1 MALTN
6 SVLAEKIWLDAGND
20 YQQRVPNPTVN
31 GLEATWRALFK
42 PGNNAYL
49 NQFMDV
55 LVNRVAYTYARNL
68 EWTSPLVV
76 FKRAKLNYGTTVQ
89 EIALNWV
96 KAHAYKDDVESL
108 LRLHRPEGDVAY
120 HTQNR
125 QDKYPISVVLPE
137 LKNAFLDDYGLN
149 RLVASIM
156 QAPVNS
162 DNYDE
167 YRIALNMLAT
177 YEDAYGFFKYPLS
190 KVPSDEASGKEFLTA
205 VRTLVGMLQFPSAR
219 YNAASVSVPVFA
231 KPSELVLL
239 VTPAV
244 AASLSVEV
252 LSSIFHVE
260 LAEVNVRQI
269 IVDEFPIPN
278 TVAMLT
284 TQDFF
289 ILQDT
294 LYENTSFY
302 NAETLAT
309 NYYLHHWEIVSAS
322 PFVPAILFTVGDT
335 GTGTTIPTVKQSVIG
350 ITVTGADTAEAGT
363 DVQLT
368 VNLTGTMSSARY
380 GVAVEPD
387 AALFEVSAVTAKPA
401 DDTPG
406 SPIDI
411 DPMKTYV
418 DKFAVLHIAEDMPTG
433 AVVTVTATSAYINP
447 SATTCKYTAS
457 HAVTI
462 TAPTTAATDPVK
474 PSVKAKR
481 TGKGASGT
489 TDSHGTETATTA
501 R

>member
-1 MALTN
+1 MALEN
-6 SVLAEKIWLDAGND
+6 SVIAEKIWLEASND
-20 YQQRVPNPTVN
+20 FQQRIPNPTIN
-31 GLEATWRALFK
+31 SLEATWRALFK

-55 LVNRVAYTYARNL
+55 LVNRIAYTYMRNL
-68 EWTSPLVV
+68 EWTSPLAV
-76 FKRAKLNYGTTVQ
+76 FRRAKLNYGTTIQ

-149 RLVASIM
+149 RLVAGIM

-177 YEDAYGFFKYPLS
+177 YENAYGFYKYPLS

-219 YNAASVSVPVFA
+219 YNAANVSVPVFA

-260 LAEVNVRQI
+260 MAEVNVRQI

-278 TVAMLT
+278 VVAMLT
-284 TQDFF
+284 TEDFF
-289 ILQDT
+289 IMQDT
-294 LYENTSFY
+294 LYETTSFW

-322 PFVPAILFTVGDT
+322 PFVPAIMFTVGGD
-335 GTGTTIPTVKQSVIG
+335 GTTIPTVKQ
-350 ITVTGADTAEAGT
+350 TVTGITLTGASTAEAGE

-368 VNLTGTMSSARY
+368 VNLTGTLAPVHE

-387 AALFEVSAVTAKPA
+387 AATFAVAATDGAAEPKA
-401 DDTPG
+401 VEL
-406 SPIDI
+406 
-411 DPMKTYV
+411 DPTSTYV
-418 DKFAVLHIAEDMPTG
+418 DKFAVLHLADDLPADT
-433 AVVTVTATSAYINP
+433 VVTVTATSAYVNP
-447 SATTCKYTAS
+447 SAATTHYTAT

-462 TAPTTAATDPVK
+462 TAPTATESAK
-474 PSVKAKR
+474 PTVQKKR

-489 TDSHGTETATTA
+489 TDTHGNETATDKQ
-501 R
+501 

>member
-1 MALTN
+1 MALEN
-6 SVLAEKIWLDAGND
+6 SVIAEKIWLEAGND
-20 YQQRVPNPTVN
+20 YQQRIPNPTVN
-31 GLEATWRALFK
+31 SLEATWRALFK

-55 LVNRVAYTYARNL
+55 LVNRVAYTYVHNL
-68 EWTSPLVV
+68 AWTSPLAV
-76 FKRAKLNYGTTVQ
+76 FKRAKLVYGTAIQ

-149 RLVASIM
+149 RLVAGIM

-177 YEDAYGFFKYPLS
+177 YEDVYGFYKYPLS
-190 KVPSDEASGKEFLTA
+190 AVPTDEATGKEFLTA
-205 VRTLVGMLQFPSAR
+205 VRTLVAMLQFPSAR

-244 AASLSVEV
+244 AASVSVEV

-260 LAEVNVRQI
+260 MAEVNVRQI

-278 TVAMLT
+278 VVAMLT
-284 TQDFF
+284 TEDFF
-289 ILQDT
+289 IMQDT
-294 LYENTSFY
+294 LYETTSFW

-322 PFVPAILFTVGDT
+322 PFVPAIMFTVGGD
-335 GTGTTIPTVKQSVIG
+335 GTTVPTVKQ
-350 ITVTGADTAEAGT
+350 TVTGIELTGASTAEAGE

-368 VNLTGTMSSARY
+368 VNLTGTLAPVHG

-387 AALFEVSAVTAKPA
+387 AATFAVAATDGSAESKAVEL
-401 DDTPG
+401 
-406 SPIDI
+406 
-411 DPMKTYV
+411 DPMSTYV
-418 DKFAVLHIAEDMPTG
+418 DKFAVLHLADDLPAGT
-433 AVVTVTATSAYINP
+433 VVTVTATSAYVNP
-447 SATTCKYTAS
+447 SAATAHYTAA
-457 HAVTI
+457 HVVTV
-462 TAPTTAATDPVK
+462 TAPTAAESAK
-474 PSVKAKR
+474 PTVRKKR
-481 TGKGASGT
+481 TGKGASGAT
-489 TDSHGTETATTA
+489 GAHGGETAA
-501 R
+501 DEQ

>member
-1 MALTN
+1 MALEN
-6 SVLAEKIWLDAGND
+6 SVIAEKIWLEAGND
-20 YQQRVPNPTVN
+20 FQQRIPNPTIN
-31 GLEATWRALFK
+31 SLEATWRALFK

-55 LVNRVAYTYARNL
+55 LVNRVAYTYVHNL
-68 EWTSPLVV
+68 EWQNPLAV

-96 KAHAYKDDVESL
+96 KAHAYKDDIESL

-149 RLVASIM
+149 RLVAGIM

-167 YRIALNMLAT
+167 YRIALNLLAT
-177 YEDAYGFFKYPLS
+177 YEDAYEFYKYPLTA
-190 KVPSDEASGKEFLTA
+190 VPTDEATGKEFLTA

-260 LAEVNVRQI
+260 MAEVNVRQI

-278 TVAMLT
+278 VVAMLT
-284 TQDFF
+284 TEDFF
-289 ILQDT
+289 IMQDT
-294 LYENTSFY
+294 LYENTSFW

-309 NYYLHHWEIVSAS
+309 NYYLHHWEIISAS
-322 PFVPAILFTVGDT
+322 PFVPAILFTVGGD
-335 GTGTTIPTVKQSVIG
+335 GTTIPTVKQA
-350 ITVTGADTAEAGT
+350 VTGIEITGASTAEAGE
-363 DVQLT
+363 DVQLS
-368 VNLTGTMSSARY
+368 VNLTGTMTPGTF
-380 GVAVEPD
+380 GVSVEPD
-387 AALFEVSAVTAKPA
+387 AATFAVSAVTAA
-401 DDTPG
+401 VDDDTPG
-406 SPIDI
+406 SPIDL

-418 DKFAVLHIAEDMPTG
+418 DKFAVLHIADDMPAG
-433 AVVTVTATSAYINP
+433 AVVTVTATSAYVNP
-447 SATTCKYTAS
+447 SAATQKFTAT
-457 HAVTI
+457 HTVTI
-462 TAPTTAATDPVK
+462 AEPAASAEAPAK
-474 PSVKAKR
+474 PSVQRKR
-481 TGKGASGT
+481 TGRGASGT
-489 TDSHGTETATTA
+489 TDVHGSEVATNKQ
-501 R
+501 

>member
-55 LVNRVAYTYARNL
+55 LVNRIAYTYARNL

-76 FKRAKLNYGTTVQ
+76 FKREKLNYGTTAQ

-149 RLVASIM
+149 RLVAGIM

-335 GTGTTIPTVKQSVIG
+335 GTAIQTVKQSVTG
-350 ITVTGADTAEAGT
+350 IAVTGADTAEAGT

-368 VNLTGTMSSARY
+368 VNLTGTMSPAGH

-387 AALFEVSAVTAKPA
+387 AALFEVSAVTAKP
-401 DDTPG
+401 DTGTPG

-447 SATTCKYTAS
+447 SADTSKYTAS
-457 HAVTI
+457 HEVTI

-474 PSVKAKR
+474 PGVKAKR

-489 TDSHGTETATTA
+489 TGSHGTETATTA
-501 R
+501 Q

>member
-1 MALTN
+1 MALEN
-6 SVLAEKIWLDAGND
+6 SVIAEKIWLEAGND
-20 YQQRVPNPTVN
+20 YQQRIPNPTAN
-31 GLEATWRALFK
+31 SLEATWRALFK

-55 LVNRVAYTYARNL
+55 LVNRIAYTYVHNL
-68 EWTSPLVV
+68 AWTSPLAV
-76 FKRAKLNYGTTVQ
+76 FKRAKLIYGTTTQ

-149 RLVASIM
+149 RLVAGIM

-177 YEDAYGFFKYPLS
+177 YEDVYGFYKYPLS
-190 KVPSDEASGKEFLTA
+190 AVPTDEVTGKEFLTA
-205 VRTLVGMLQFPSAR
+205 VRTLVAMLQFPSAR

-244 AASLSVEV
+244 AASVSVEV

-260 LAEVNVRQI
+260 MAEVNVRQI

-278 TVAMLT
+278 VVAMLT
-284 TQDFF
+284 TEDFF
-289 ILQDT
+289 IMQDT
-294 LYENTSFY
+294 LYETTSFW

-322 PFVPAILFTVGDT
+322 PFVPAIMFTVGGD
-335 GTGTTIPTVKQSVIG
+335 GTTIPTVKQ
-350 ITVTGADTAEAGT
+350 TVTGITLTGASTAEAGE

-368 VNLTGTMSSARY
+368 VNLTGTLAPVHE

-387 AALFEVSAVTAKPA
+387 AATFAVAATDGSAEPKAVEL
-401 DDTPG
+401 
-406 SPIDI
+406 
-411 DPMKTYV
+411 DPMSTYV
-418 DKFAVLHIAEDMPTG
+418 DKFAVLHLADDLPAGT
-433 AVVTVTATSAYINP
+433 VVTVTATSAYVNP
-447 SATTCKYTAS
+447 SAATTHYTAA
-457 HAVTI
+457 HVVTI
-462 TAPTTAATDPVK
+462 TDPTATESAK
-474 PSVKAKR
+474 PTVQKKR

-489 TDSHGTETATTA
+489 TDTHGNETATDKQ
-501 R
+501 

>member
-1 MALTN
+1 MALEN
-6 SVLAEKIWLDAGND
+6 SVIAEKIWLEAGND
-20 YQQRVPNPTVN
+20 YQQRIPNPTIN
-31 GLEATWRALFK
+31 SLEATWRALFK

-55 LVNRVAYTYARNL
+55 LVNRIAYSYVHNM
-68 EWTSPLVV
+68 EWQNPLAV
-76 FKRAKLNYGTTVQ
+76 FKRQKLNYGTTTQ

-96 KAHAYKDDVESL
+96 KAHAYKDDVEFL

-125 QDKYPISVVLPE
+125 MDKYPISIVLPE

-149 RLVASIM
+149 RLVAAIM

-177 YEDAYGFFKYPLS
+177 YEDAYGFYKYPLS
-190 KVPSDEASGKEFLTA
+190 AVPTDEATGKEFLTA

-219 YNAASVSVPVFA
+219 YNAACVSVPVFA

-260 LAEVNVRQI
+260 MAEVNVRQI

-278 TVAMLT
+278 VVAMLT
-284 TQDFF
+284 TEDFF
-289 ILQDT
+289 IMQDT
-294 LYENTSFY
+294 LYENTSFW

-322 PFVPAILFTVGDT
+322 PFVPAILFTVGGD
-335 GTGTTIPTVKQSVIG
+335 GTTIPTVKQTVTG
-350 ITVTGADTAEAGT
+350 ITLTGADTAEAGEN
-363 DVQLT
+363 VQLT
-368 VNLTGTMSSARY
+368 VNLTGTLAPVHD

-387 AALFEVSAVTAKPA
+387 AATFSVAAIDGGE
-401 DDTPG
+401 TPKVVEL
-406 SPIDI
+406 
-411 DPMKTYV
+411 DPMSTYV
-418 DKFAVLHIAEDMPTG
+418 DKFAVLHLADDLPAGT
-433 AVVTVTATSAYINP
+433 VVTVTATSAYVNP
-447 SATTCKYTAS
+447 SAATTHYTAS
-457 HAVTI
+457 HAVTVA
-462 TAPTTAATDPVK
+462 APTATDSAK
-474 PSVKAKR
+474 PTVQKKR

-489 TDSHGTETATTA
+489 TDTHGEETATNKQ
-501 R
+501 

>member
-1 MALTN
+1 MALEN
-6 SVLAEKIWLDAGND
+6 SVIAEKIWLEASND
-20 YQQRVPNPTVN
+20 YQQRIPNPTVN
-31 GLEATWRALFK
+31 SLEATWRALFK

-55 LVNRVAYTYARNL
+55 LVNRIAYTYVRNL
-68 EWTSPLVV
+68 AWTSPLAV
-76 FKRAKLNYGTTVQ
+76 FKRAKLIYGTTTQ

-125 QDKYPISVVLPE
+125 QDKYPISVALPE

-149 RLVASIM
+149 RLVAGIM

-177 YEDAYGFFKYPLS
+177 YEDVYGFYKYPLS
-190 KVPSDEASGKEFLTA
+190 AVPTDEVTGKEFLTA
-205 VRTLVGMLQFPSAR
+205 VRTLVAMLQFPSAR

-239 VTPAV
+239 VIPAV
-244 AASLSVEV
+244 AASVSVEV

-260 LAEVNVRQI
+260 MAEVNVRQI
-269 IVDEFPIPN
+269 IVDEFPIPKV
-278 TVAMLT
+278 VAMLT
-284 TQDFF
+284 TEDFF
-289 ILQDT
+289 IMQDT
-294 LYENTSFY
+294 LYETTSFW

-322 PFVPAILFTVGDT
+322 PFVPAIMFTVGGD
-335 GTGTTIPTVKQSVIG
+335 GTTIPTVKQ
-350 ITVTGADTAEAGT
+350 TVTGITLTGASTAEAGE

-368 VNLTGTMSSARY
+368 VNLTGTLAPVHE

-387 AALFEVSAVTAKPA
+387 AALFEVSAVTAKPD

-447 SATTCKYTAS
+447 SAATSKYTAS

-501 R
+501 Q

>member
-1 MALTN
+1 
-6 SVLAEKIWLDAGND
+6 
-20 YQQRVPNPTVN
+20 
-31 GLEATWRALFK
+31 
-42 PGNNAYL
+42 
-49 NQFMDV
+49 
-55 LVNRVAYTYARNL
+55 
-68 EWTSPLVV
+68 
-76 FKRAKLNYGTTVQ
+76 
-89 EIALNWV
+89 
-96 KAHAYKDDVESL
+96 
-108 LRLHRPEGDVAY
+108 
-120 HTQNR
+120 
-125 QDKYPISVVLPE
+125 
-137 LKNAFLDDYGLN
+137 
-149 RLVASIM
+149 M

-177 YEDAYGFFKYPLS
+177 YEDVYGFYKYPLS
-190 KVPSDEASGKEFLTA
+190 AVPTDEVTGKEFLTA
-205 VRTLVGMLQFPSAR
+205 VRTLVAMLQFPSAR

-244 AASLSVEV
+244 AASVTVEV

-260 LAEVNVRQI
+260 MAEVNVRQI
-269 IVDEFPIPN
+269 IVDEFPVPN
-278 TVAMLT
+278 VVAMLT
-284 TQDFF
+284 TEDFF
-289 ILQDT
+289 IMQDT
-294 LYENTSFY
+294 LYETTSFW

-322 PFVPAILFTVGDT
+322 PFVPAIMFTVGGD
-335 GTGTTIPTVKQSVIG
+335 GTTIPKVNQTVTS
-350 ITVTGADTAEAGT
+350 ITLTGADTAEAGT

-368 VNLTGTMSSARY
+368 VNLMGALEPVHE

-387 AALFEVSAVTAKPA
+387 AALFEVSAVTAEPNTG
-401 DDTPG
+401 TPG

-447 SATTCKYTAS
+447 SAATSKHTAR

-501 R
+501 Q

>member
-1 MALTN
+1 MPMEN
-6 SVLAEKIWLDAGND
+6 SVIAEKIWLEAGND
-20 YQQRVPNPTVN
+20 FQQRVPNPTIN
-31 GLEATWRALFK
+31 SLEATWRALFK

-55 LVNRVAYTYARNL
+55 LVNRVAYTYVHNL
-68 EWTSPLVV
+68 EWQSPLAV
-76 FKRAKLNYGTTVQ
+76 FKRQKLNYGTTIQ

-120 HTQNR
+120 HSQNR
-125 QDKYPISVVLPE
+125 MDKYPISIVLPE

-149 RLVASIM
+149 RLIAGIM

-177 YEDAYGFFKYPLS
+177 YEDAYGFYKYPLS
-190 KVPSDEASGKEFLTA
+190 AVPADEATGKEFLTA

-231 KPSELVLL
+231 RPSELVLL

-260 LAEVNVRQI
+260 MAEVNVRQI

-278 TVAMLT
+278 VVAMLT
-284 TQDFF
+284 TEDFF
-289 ILQDT
+289 IMQDT
-294 LYENTSFY
+294 LYENTSFW

-322 PFVPAILFTVGDT
+322 PFVPAILFTVGDS
-335 GTGTTIPTVKQSVIG
+335 GTTIPTVKQA
-350 ITVTGADTAEAGT
+350 VTGIALTGAATAEAGGE
-363 DVQLT
+363 VQLT
-368 VNLTGTMSSARY
+368 VNLTGTMTPATY

-387 AALFEVSAVTAKPA
+387 AATFAVTAETA
-401 DDTPG
+401 ASGNDTPG
-406 SPIDI
+406 SPIEL
-411 DPMKTYV
+411 DPVKTYV
-418 DKFAVLHIAEDMPTG
+418 DKFAVLHIADDMPTG
-433 AVVTVTATSAYINP
+433 AVITVTATSAYINP
-447 SATTCKYTAS
+447 SAATTKHTAT

-462 TAPTTAATDPVK
+462 AAPAENAASSTK
-474 PSVKAKR
+474 PGVQKKR
-481 TGKGASGT
+481 TGNGASGT
-489 TDSHGTETATTA
+489 TDTHGDETATDKQ
-501 R
+501 

>member
-1 MALTN
+1 MALEN
-6 SVLAEKIWLDAGND
+6 SVIAEKIWLEASND
-20 YQQRVPNPTVN
+20 YQQRIPNPTVN
-31 GLEATWRALFK
+31 SLEATWRALFK

-55 LVNRVAYTYARNL
+55 LVNRIAYTYVHNL
-68 EWTSPLVV
+68 AWTSPLAV
-76 FKRAKLNYGTTVQ
+76 FKRAKLIYGTTTQ

-149 RLVASIM
+149 RLVAGIM
-156 QAPVNS
+156 QAPANS

-177 YEDAYGFFKYPLS
+177 YEDVYGFYKYPLS
-190 KVPSDEASGKEFLTA
+190 AVPTDEVTGKEFLTA
-205 VRTLVGMLQFPSAR
+205 VRTLVAMLQFPSAR

-244 AASLSVEV
+244 AASVFGRGALF
-252 LSSIFHVE
+252 IFHVE
-260 LAEVNVRQI
+260 MAEVNVRQI

-278 TVAMLT
+278 VVAMLT
-284 TQDFF
+284 TEDFF
-289 ILQDT
+289 IMQDT
-294 LYENTSFY
+294 LYETTSFW

-322 PFVPAILFTVGDT
+322 PFVPAIMFTVGGD
-335 GTGTTIPTVKQSVIG
+335 GTTIPTVKQTVTA
-350 ITVTGADTAEAGT
+350 ITLTGADTAEAGE

-368 VNLTGTMSSARY
+368 VNLTGTLAPVHE

-387 AALFEVSAVTAKPA
+387 AATFAVAATDGSAEPKAVEL
-401 DDTPG
+401 
-406 SPIDI
+406 
-411 DPMKTYV
+411 DPMNTYV
-418 DKFAVLHIAEDMPTG
+418 DKFAVLHLADDLPAGT
-433 AVVTVTATSAYINP
+433 VVTVTATSAYVNP
-447 SATTCKYTAS
+447 SAATTHYPAA
-457 HAVTI
+457 HVVTI
-462 TAPTTAATDPVK
+462 TAPTATESAK
-474 PSVKAKR
+474 PTVQKKR

-489 TDSHGTETATTA
+489 TDTHGNETATDKQ
-501 R
+501 

>member
-55 LVNRVAYTYARNL
+55 LVNRIAYTYARNL

-76 FKRAKLNYGTTVQ
+76 FKRAKLNYGTTAQ

-125 QDKYPISVVLPE
+125 QDKYPISLVLPE

-149 RLVASIM
+149 RLVAGIM

-167 YRIALNMLAT
+167 YRIAMNMLAT

-244 AASLSVEV
+244 AATVTVEV

-269 IVDEFPIPN
+269 IVDEFPIPK

-335 GTGTTIPTVKQSVIG
+335 GTTIPTVKQSVTD

-368 VNLTGTMSSARY
+368 VNLTGTMSPAGY

-387 AALFEVSAVTAKPA
+387 AALFEVSAVTKLNG
-401 DDTPG
+401 DTPG

-447 SATTCKYTAS
+447 SEVTSKYKAS
-457 HAVTI
+457 HVVTI

-489 TDSHGTETATTA
+489 TDSHGTETAATVQ
-501 R
+501 

>member
-6 SVLAEKIWLDAGND
+6 SVLAEKIWLEASND
-20 YQQRVPNPTVN
+20 YQQRIPNPTVN
-31 GLEATWRALFK
+31 SLEATWRALFK

-55 LVNRVAYTYARNL
+55 LVNRIAYTYVHNL
-68 EWTSPLVV
+68 AWTSPLAV
-76 FKRAKLNYGTTVQ
+76 FKRAKLIYGTTTQ

-108 LRLHRPEGDVAY
+108 LRLHRPEGGVAY

-149 RLVASIM
+149 RLVAGIM

-177 YEDAYGFFKYPLS
+177 YEDVYGFYKYPLS
-190 KVPSDEASGKEFLTA
+190 AVPTDEVTGKEFLTA
-205 VRTLVGMLQFPSAR
+205 VRTLVAMLQFPSAR
-219 YNAASVSVPVFA
+219 YNAAIVSVPVFA

-244 AASLSVEV
+244 AASVSVEV

-260 LAEVNVRQI
+260 MAEVNVRQI
-269 IVDEFPIPN
+269 IVDEFPVPN
-278 TVAMLT
+278 VVAMLT
-284 TQDFF
+284 TEDFF
-289 ILQDT
+289 IMQDT
-294 LYENTSFY
+294 LYETTSFW

-322 PFVPAILFTVGDT
+322 PFVPAIMFTVGGD
-335 GTGTTIPTVKQSVIG
+335 GTTIPTVKQAVTG
-350 ITVTGADTAEAGT
+350 ITLTGADTAEAGT

-368 VNLTGTMSSARY
+368 VNLTGTLAPVHE

-387 AALFEVSAVTAKPA
+387 AALFEVSAVTVKPNA
-401 DDTPG
+401 DTPG

-447 SATTCKYTAS
+447 SAATSKYMAS

-462 TAPTTAATDPVK
+462 TAPTTAATDPVN

-501 R
+501 Q

>member
-1 MALTN
+1 MALDN
-6 SVLAEKIWLDAGND
+6 SVIAEKIWLEASND
-20 YQQRVPNPTVN
+20 FQQRIPNPTIN
-31 GLEATWRALFK
+31 SLDATWRALFK

-55 LVNRVAYTYARNL
+55 LVNRIAYTYVRNL
-68 EWTSPLVV
+68 AWQSPLAV
-76 FKRAKLNYGTTVQ
+76 FRGVKRNYGTTIQ

-96 KAHAYKDDVESL
+96 KAHAYKDDVETL
-108 LRLHRPEGDVAY
+108 LRLHRPEGEVAY

-149 RLVASIM
+149 RLVAGIM

-177 YEDAYGFFKYPLS
+177 YEDAYGFYKYPLS

-219 YNAASVSVPVFA
+219 YNAANVSVPVFA

-284 TQDFF
+284 TEDFF

-335 GTGTTIPTVKQSVIG
+335 GTTIPTVKQEVTG
-350 ITVTGADTAEAGT
+350 ITVTGAATAEAGT

-368 VNLTGTMSSARY
+368 VNLTGTMTPAGY

-387 AALFEVSAVTAKPA
+387 AALFEVSAVTAKP

-418 DKFAVLHIAEDMPTG
+418 DKFAVLHIAEDIPTG

-447 SATTCKYTAS
+447 SATTSKYTAS
-457 HAVTI
+457 HTVTI
-462 TAPTTAATDPVK
+462 TAPTTGATDPVK
-474 PSVKAKR
+474 PTVKAKR

-489 TDSHGTETATTA
+489 TDVHGTETATTA
-501 R
+501 Q

>member
-6 SVLAEKIWLDAGND
+6 SVLTEKIWLEASND
-20 YQQRVPNPTVN
+20 FQQRIPNPTIN
-31 GLEATWRALFK
+31 SLNATWRALFK

-55 LVNRVAYTYARNL
+55 LVNRIAYTYVRNL
-68 EWTSPLVV
+68 AWQSPLAVY
-76 FKRAKLNYGTTVQ
+76 KRPKLNYGTTAQ

-108 LRLHRPEGDVAY
+108 LCLHRPEGDVAY

-177 YEDAYGFFKYPLS
+177 YEDVYGFYKYPLS
-190 KVPSDEASGKEFLTA
+190 AVPTDEVTGKEFLTA
-205 VRTLVGMLQFPSAR
+205 VRTLVAMLQFPSAR

-244 AASLSVEV
+244 AASVSVEV

-260 LAEVNVRQI
+260 MAEVNVRQI

-278 TVAMLT
+278 AVAMLT
-284 TQDFF
+284 TEDFF
-289 ILQDT
+289 IMQDT
-294 LYENTSFY
+294 LYETTSFW

-322 PFVPAILFTVGDT
+322 PFVPAIMFTVGGD
-335 GTGTTIPTVKQSVIG
+335 GTTIPTVKQAVTG
-350 ITVTGADTAEAGT
+350 ITLTGASTAEAGE

-368 VNLTGTMSSARY
+368 VNLKGTMSPAGY

-387 AALFEVSAVTAKPA
+387 AALFEVSAVTDKP
-401 DDTPG
+401 DTDTPG

-447 SATTCKYTAS
+447 SAATSKYTAS

-462 TAPTTAATDPVK
+462 TAPTTAATDPVR

-501 R
+501 Q

>member
-1 MALTN
+1 MALEN
-6 SVLAEKIWLDAGND
+6 SVITEKIWLEAGND
-20 YQQRVPNPTVN
+20 FQQRIPNPTIN
-31 GLEATWRALFK
+31 SLEATWRALFK
-42 PGNNAYL
+42 PGNNAYI

-55 LVNRVAYTYARNL
+55 FVNRIAYTYVHNM
-68 EWTSPLVV
+68 EWQNPLAV
-76 FKRAKLNYGTTVQ
+76 FKRQKLYYGTTAQ

-108 LRLHRPEGDVAY
+108 LRLHRPEGAVAY
-120 HTQNR
+120 HSQNR
-125 QDKYPISVVLPE
+125 QDKYPISIDLPE

-149 RLVASIM
+149 RLVAGIM

-177 YEDAYGFFKYPLS
+177 YEDAYGFYKYPLS
-190 KVPSDEASGKEFLTA
+190 AMPTDEATGKEFLTA

-244 AASLSVEV
+244 AASVSVEV

-260 LAEVNVRQI
+260 MAEVNVRQI

-278 TVAMLT
+278 VVAMLT
-284 TQDFF
+284 TEDFF
-289 ILQDT
+289 IMQDT
-294 LYENTSFY
+294 LYENTSFW

-322 PFVPAILFTVGDT
+322 PFVPAILFTVGGD
-335 GTGTTIPTVKQSVIG
+335 GTTIPTVKQTVTD
-350 ITVTGADTAEAGT
+350 ITLTGADTAEAGEN
-363 DVQLT
+363 VQLT
-368 VNLTGTMSSARY
+368 VNLTGTLAPVHD

-387 AALFEVSAVTAKPA
+387 AATFSVAATDGGE
-401 DDTPG
+401 TPKVVEL
-406 SPIDI
+406 
-411 DPMKTYV
+411 DPMSTYV
-418 DKFAVLHIAEDMPTG
+418 DKFAVLHLADDLPAGT
-433 AVVTVTATSAYINP
+433 VVTVTATSAYVNP
-447 SATTCKYTAS
+447 SAATTHYTAS
-457 HAVTI
+457 HAVTVA
-462 TAPTTAATDPVK
+462 APTATDSAK
-474 PSVKAKR
+474 PTVQKKR

-489 TDSHGTETATTA
+489 TDTHGEETATNKQ
-501 R
+501 

>member
-1 MALTN
+1 M
-6 SVLAEKIWLDAGND
+6 
-20 YQQRVPNPTVN
+20 
-31 GLEATWRALFK
+31 
-42 PGNNAYL
+42 
-49 NQFMDV
+49 
-55 LVNRVAYTYARNL
+55 
-68 EWTSPLVV
+68 
-76 FKRAKLNYGTTVQ
+76 
-89 EIALNWV
+89 
-96 KAHAYKDDVESL
+96 
-108 LRLHRPEGDVAY
+108 
-120 HTQNR
+120 
-125 QDKYPISVVLPE
+125 
-137 LKNAFLDDYGLN
+137 
-149 RLVASIM
+149 
-156 QAPVNS
+156 
-162 DNYDE
+162 
-167 YRIALNMLAT
+167 
-177 YEDAYGFFKYPLS
+177 
-190 KVPSDEASGKEFLTA
+190 
-205 VRTLVGMLQFPSAR
+205 
-219 YNAASVSVPVFA
+219 PVFA

-335 GTGTTIPTVKQSVIG
+335 GTTIPTVKQSVTG

-368 VNLTGTMSSARY
+368 VNLTGTMSPAGY

-387 AALFEVSAVTAKPA
+387 AALFEVSAATAKSNG
-401 DDTPG
+401 DTPG

-447 SATTCKYTAS
+447 SAATGKYTAS

-501 R
+501 Q

>member
-1 MALTN
+1 MALEN
-6 SVLAEKIWLDAGND
+6 SVITEKIWLEAGND
-20 YQQRVPNPTVN
+20 FQQRIPNPTVN
-31 GLEATWRALFK
+31 SLEATWRALFK

-55 LVNRVAYTYARNL
+55 LVNRIAYTYVRNL
-68 EWTSPLVV
+68 EWTNPLAV
-76 FKRAKLNYGTTVQ
+76 FRRAKLNYGTTAQ

-149 RLVASIM
+149 RLVAGIM

-177 YEDAYGFFKYPLS
+177 YENAYGFYKYPLS

-219 YNAASVSVPVFA
+219 YNAANVSVPVFA

-260 LAEVNVRQI
+260 MAEVNVRQI

-284 TQDFF
+284 TEDFF

-335 GTGTTIPTVKQSVIG
+335 GTTIPTVKQAVTG
-350 ITVTGADTAEAGT
+350 IAVTGAATAEAGT

-368 VNLTGTMSSARY
+368 VNLTGTTTPAGY

-387 AALFEVSAVTAKPA
+387 AALFEVSAVTAKS

-447 SATTCKYTAS
+447 SATTSKYTAS

-462 TAPTTAATDPVK
+462 TAPTTGATDPVK
-474 PSVKAKR
+474 PTAKAKKR

-489 TDSHGTETATTA
+489 TDVHGTETDTTA
-501 R
+501 Q

>member
-1 MALTN
+1 MALKN
-6 SVLAEKIWLDAGND
+6 SVITEKIWLEASND
-20 YQQRVPNPTVN
+20 FQQRIPNPTIN
-31 GLEATWRALFK
+31 SLDATWRALFK

-55 LVNRVAYTYARNL
+55 LVNRIAYTYVRNL
-68 EWTSPLVV
+68 AWQSPLAVY
-76 FKRAKLNYGTTVQ
+76 KRPKLNYGTTAQ

-125 QDKYPISVVLPE
+125 QDKYPISIVLPE

-149 RLVASIM
+149 RLVAGIM

-177 YEDAYGFFKYPLS
+177 YEDVYGFYKYPLS
-190 KVPSDEASGKEFLTA
+190 AVPTDEATGKDFLTA
-205 VRTLVGMLQFPSAR
+205 VRTLVAMLQFPSAR

-244 AASLSVEV
+244 AASVSVEV

-260 LAEVNVRQI
+260 MAEVNVRQI

-278 TVAMLT
+278 VVAMLT
-284 TQDFF
+284 TEDFF
-289 ILQDT
+289 IMQDT
-294 LYENTSFY
+294 LYETTSFW

-322 PFVPAILFTVGDT
+322 PFVPAIMFTVG
-335 GTGTTIPTVKQSVIG
+335 GGGTTIPTVKQ
-350 ITVTGADTAEAGT
+350 TVTGIALTGASTAEAGE

-368 VNLTGTMSSARY
+368 VNLMGTLEPVHE

-387 AALFEVSAVTAKPA
+387 AATFAVAAT
-401 DDTPG
+401 DG
-406 SPIDI
+406 STEHKAVEL
-411 DPMKTYV
+411 DPMNTYV
-418 DKFAVLHIAEDMPTG
+418 DKFAVLHLADDLPAGT
-433 AVVTVTATSAYINP
+433 AVTVTATSAYVNP
-447 SATTCKYTAS
+447 STAAARYTAA
-457 HAVTI
+457 HVVTI
-462 TAPTTAATDPVK
+462 TAPTAAESAK
-474 PSVKAKR
+474 PTVQKKR

-489 TDSHGTETATTA
+489 SDTHGNETATDKQ
-501 R
+501 

>member
-1 MALTN
+1 MALEN
-6 SVLAEKIWLDAGND
+6 SVITEKIWLEAGND
-20 YQQRVPNPTVN
+20 FQQRIPNPTIN
-31 GLEATWRALFK
+31 SLEATWRALFK
-42 PGNNAYL
+42 PGNNAYI

-55 LVNRVAYTYARNL
+55 LVNRIAYTYVHNM
-68 EWTSPLVV
+68 EWQNPLVV
-76 FKRAKLNYGTTVQ
+76 FKRQKLNYGTTAQ

-120 HTQNR
+120 HSQNR
-125 QDKYPISVVLPE
+125 QDKYPISIALPE

-149 RLVASIM
+149 RLVAGIM

-177 YEDAYGFFKYPLS
+177 YEDTYGFYKYPLS
-190 KVPSDEASGKEFLTA
+190 AMPTDEATGKEFLTA

-244 AASLSVEV
+244 AASVSVEV

-260 LAEVNVRQI
+260 MAEVNVRQI

-278 TVAMLT
+278 VVAMLT
-284 TQDFF
+284 TEDFF
-289 ILQDT
+289 IMQDT
-294 LYENTSFY
+294 LYENTSFW

-322 PFVPAILFTVGDT
+322 PFVPAILFTLGGDS
-335 GTGTTIPTVKQSVIG
+335 TTVPTVKQTVTD
-350 ITVTGADTAEAGT
+350 ITLTGADTAEAGEN
-363 DVQLT
+363 VQLT
-368 VNLTGTMSSARY
+368 VNLTGTLAPVHD

-387 AALFEVSAVTAKPA
+387 AATFSVAATDGGE
-401 DDTPG
+401 TPKVVEL
-406 SPIDI
+406 
-411 DPMKTYV
+411 DPMSTYV
-418 DKFAVLHIAEDMPTG
+418 DKFAVLHLADDLPAGT
-433 AVVTVTATSAYINP
+433 VVTVTATSAYVNP
-447 SATTCKYTAS
+447 SAATTHYTAS
-457 HAVTI
+457 HAVTVA
-462 TAPTTAATDPVK
+462 APTATDSAK
-474 PSVKAKR
+474 PTVQKKR

-489 TDSHGTETATTA
+489 TDTHGEETATNKQ
-501 R
+501 

>member
-6 SVLAEKIWLDAGND
+6 SVLTEKIWLEASND
-20 YQQRVPNPTVN
+20 FQQRIPNPTIN
-31 GLEATWRALFK
+31 SLDATWRALFK

-55 LVNRVAYTYARNL
+55 LVNRIAYTYVRNL
-68 EWTSPLVV
+68 AWQSPLAVY
-76 FKRAKLNYGTTVQ
+76 KRPKLNYGTTTQ

-108 LRLHRPEGDVAY
+108 LRMHRPEGDVAY

-149 RLVASIM
+149 RLVAGIM

-177 YEDAYGFFKYPLS
+177 YEDVYGFYKYPLS
-190 KVPSDEASGKEFLTA
+190 AVPTDEVTGKEFLTA
-205 VRTLVGMLQFPSAR
+205 VRTLVAMLQFPSAR

-244 AASLSVEV
+244 AASVSVEV

-260 LAEVNVRQI
+260 MAEVNVRQI

-278 TVAMLT
+278 VVAMLT
-284 TQDFF
+284 TEDFF
-289 ILQDT
+289 IMQDT
-294 LYENTSFY
+294 LYETTSFW

-322 PFVPAILFTVGDT
+322 PFVPAIMFTVGGD
-335 GTGTTIPTVKQSVIG
+335 GTTIPTVKQAVTG
-350 ITVTGADTAEAGT
+350 ITLTGASTAEAGE

-368 VNLTGTMSSARY
+368 VNLTGTMSSAGY

-387 AALFEVSAVTAKPA
+387 AALFEVSAVTAKP
-401 DDTPG
+401 DTDTPV

-447 SATTCKYTAS
+447 SAVTSKYTAS

-501 R
+501 Q

>member
-1 MALTN
+1 MALEN
-6 SVLAEKIWLDAGND
+6 SVIAEKIWLEAGND
-20 YQQRVPNPTVN
+20 YQQRIPNPTIN
-31 GLEATWRALFK
+31 SLDATWRALFK

-55 LVNRVAYTYARNL
+55 LVNRIAYTYAHNM
-68 EWTSPLVV
+68 EWQNPLAV
-76 FKRAKLNYGTTVQ
+76 FKRQKLNYGTTVQ

-120 HTQNR
+120 HSQNR
-125 QDKYPISVVLPE
+125 QDKYPISIVLPE

-149 RLVASIM
+149 RLVAGIM

-177 YEDAYGFFKYPLS
+177 YEDAYGFYKYPLS
-190 KVPSDEASGKEFLTA
+190 AVPTDEATGKEFLTA

-244 AASLSVEV
+244 AASVSVEV

-260 LAEVNVRQI
+260 MAEVNVRQI

-278 TVAMLT
+278 VVAMLT
-284 TQDFF
+284 TEDFF
-289 ILQDT
+289 IMQDT
-294 LYENTSFY
+294 LYENTSFW

-322 PFVPAILFTVGDT
+322 PFVPAILFTVGGD
-335 GTGTTIPTVKQSVIG
+335 GTTIPTVKQTVTG
-350 ITVTGADTAEAGT
+350 ITLTGADTAEAGEN
-363 DVQLT
+363 VQLT
-368 VNLTGTMSSARY
+368 VNLTGTLAPVHD

-387 AALFEVSAVTAKPA
+387 AAAFSVAATDGGE
-401 DDTPG
+401 TPKVVEL
-406 SPIDI
+406 
-411 DPMKTYV
+411 DPMSTYV
-418 DKFAVLHIAEDMPTG
+418 DKFAVLHLADDLPAGT
-433 AVVTVTATSAYINP
+433 VVTVTATSAYVNP
-447 SATTCKYTAS
+447 SAATTHYTAS
-457 HAVTI
+457 HAVTVA
-462 TAPTTAATDPVK
+462 APTATDSAK
-474 PSVKAKR
+474 PTVQKKR

-489 TDSHGTETATTA
+489 TDTHREETATNKQ
-501 R
+501 

>member
-1 MALTN
+1 MALEN
-6 SVLAEKIWLDAGND
+6 SVIAEKIWLEASND
-20 YQQRVPNPTVN
+20 YQQRIPNPTIN
-31 GLEATWRALFK
+31 SLEATWRALFK

-55 LVNRVAYTYARNL
+55 LVNRIAYTYVRNL
-68 EWTSPLVV
+68 AWQSPLAVY
-76 FKRAKLNYGTTVQ
+76 KRPKLNNGTTVQ

-125 QDKYPISVVLPE
+125 QDKYPISIVLPE

-149 RLVASIM
+149 RLVAGIM

-177 YEDAYGFFKYPLS
+177 YEDVYGFYKYPLS
-190 KVPSDEASGKEFLTA
+190 AVPTDEATGKEFLTA
-205 VRTLVGMLQFPSAR
+205 VRTLVAMLQFPSAR

-244 AASLSVEV
+244 AASVSVEV

-260 LAEVNVRQI
+260 MAEVNVRQI

-278 TVAMLT
+278 AVAMLT
-284 TQDFF
+284 TEDFF
-289 ILQDT
+289 IMQDT
-294 LYENTSFY
+294 LYETTSFW

-322 PFVPAILFTVGDT
+322 PFVPAIMFTVGGD
-335 GTGTTIPTVKQSVIG
+335 GTTIPTVKQAVTG
-350 ITVTGADTAEAGT
+350 ITLTGASTAEAGE

-368 VNLTGTMSSARY
+368 VNLTGTLAPVHE

-387 AALFEVSAVTAKPA
+387 AATFAVAATDGAAEPKA
-401 DDTPG
+401 VEL
-406 SPIDI
+406 
-411 DPMKTYV
+411 DPMSTYV
-418 DKFAVLHIAEDMPTG
+418 DKFAVLHLADDLPAGT
-433 AVVTVTATSAYINP
+433 VVTVTATSAYVNP
-447 SATTCKYTAS
+447 SAATTHYTAT

-462 TAPTTAATDPVK
+462 TAPTATESAK
-474 PSVKAKR
+474 PTVQKKR

-489 TDSHGTETATTA
+489 TDTHGNETAA
-501 R
+501 DKQ

>member
-6 SVLAEKIWLDAGND
+6 SVLAEKIWLEAGND

-55 LVNRVAYTYARNL
+55 LVNRIAYTYIHNL
-68 EWTSPLVV
+68 AWTNPLAVY
-76 FKRAKLNYGTTVQ
+76 KRAKLVHGTTIQ

-108 LRLHRPEGDVAY
+108 LRLNRPEGDVAY

-149 RLVASIM
+149 RLVAGIM

-177 YEDAYGFFKYPLS
+177 YEDAYGFYKYPLS
-190 KVPSDEASGKEFLTA
+190 AVPTDEATGKEFLTA
-205 VRTLVGMLQFPSAR
+205 VRTLVATLQFPSAR
-219 YNAASVSVPVFA
+219 YNAACVSVPVFV

-244 AASLSVEV
+244 AASVSVEV

-260 LAEVNVRQI
+260 MAEVNVRQI

-278 TVAMLT
+278 VVAMLT
-284 TQDFF
+284 TEDFF
-289 ILQDT
+289 IMQDT
-294 LYENTSFY
+294 LYETTSFW

-309 NYYLHHWEIVSAS
+309 NYFLHHWEIVSAS
-322 PFVPAILFTVGDT
+322 PFVPAIMFTVG
-335 GTGTTIPTVKQSVIG
+335 GGGTTIPTVKQ
-350 ITVTGADTAEAGT
+350 TVTGITLTGASTAEAGE

-368 VNLTGTMSSARY
+368 VNLTGTLAPVHE
-380 GVAVEPD
+380 GVAVEPN
-387 AALFEVSAVTAKPA
+387 AATFAVAATDGAAEPKA
-401 DDTPG
+401 VEL
-406 SPIDI
+406 
-411 DPMKTYV
+411 DPMSTYV
-418 DKFAVLHIAEDMPTG
+418 DKFAVLHLADDLPAGT
-433 AVVTVTATSAYINP
+433 VVTVTAMSAYVNP
-447 SATTCKYTAS
+447 SAATAEHYTAA
-457 HAVTI
+457 HVVTI
-462 TAPTTAATDPVK
+462 AAPTAAESAK
-474 PSVKAKR
+474 PTVQKKR

-489 TDSHGTETATTA
+489 TDTHGNETATDKQ
-501 R
+501 

>member
-1 MALTN
+1 MALEN
-6 SVLAEKIWLDAGND
+6 SVIAEKIWLEAGND
-20 YQQRVPNPTVN
+20 YQQRIPNPTIN
-31 GLEATWRALFK
+31 SLEATWRALFK

-55 LVNRVAYTYARNL
+55 LVNRIAYTYVHNM
-68 EWTSPLVV
+68 EWQNPLAV
-76 FKRAKLNYGTTVQ
+76 FKRQKLNYGTTTQ

-96 KAHAYKDDVESL
+96 KAHAYKDDVVSL
-108 LRLHRPEGDVAY
+108 LSLHRPEGDVAY

-125 QDKYPISVVLPE
+125 MDKYPISIVLPE

-149 RLVASIM
+149 RLVAGIM

-177 YEDAYGFFKYPLS
+177 YEDAYGFYKYPLS
-190 KVPSDEASGKEFLTA
+190 AVPTDEATGKEFLTA

-260 LAEVNVRQI
+260 MAEVNVRQI

-278 TVAMLT
+278 AVAMLT
-284 TQDFF
+284 TEDFF
-289 ILQDT
+289 IMQDT
-294 LYENTSFY
+294 LYENTSFW

-309 NYYLHHWEIVSAS
+309 NYYLHHWEIISAS
-322 PFVPAILFTVGDT
+322 PFVPAILFTVGGD
-335 GTGTTIPTVKQSVIG
+335 GTTIPIVKQAVTG
-350 ITVTGADTAEAGT
+350 ITLTGADTAEAGEN
-363 DVQLT
+363 VQLT
-368 VNLTGTMSSARY
+368 VNLTGTLAPVHD

-387 AALFEVSAVTAKPA
+387 AATFSVAATDGGE
-401 DDTPG
+401 TPKVVEL
-406 SPIDI
+406 
-411 DPMKTYV
+411 DPMSTYV
-418 DKFAVLHIAEDMPTG
+418 DKFAVLHLADDLPAGT
-433 AVVTVTATSAYINP
+433 VVTVTATSAYVNP
-447 SATTCKYTAS
+447 SAATTHYTAS
-457 HAVTI
+457 HAVTVA
-462 TAPTTAATDPVK
+462 APTATDSAK
-474 PSVKAKR
+474 PTVQKKR

-489 TDSHGTETATTA
+489 TDTHGEETATNKQ
-501 R
+501 

>member
-1 MALTN
+1 MALEN
-6 SVLAEKIWLDAGND
+6 SVIAEKIWLEAGND
-20 YQQRVPNPTVN
+20 FQQRIPNPTIN
-31 GLEATWRALFK
+31 SLEATWRALFK

-55 LVNRVAYTYARNL
+55 LVNRIAYTYVHNM
-68 EWTSPLVV
+68 EWQNPLAV
-76 FKRAKLNYGTTVQ
+76 FKRQKLNYGTTTQ

-96 KAHAYKDDVESL
+96 KAHAYNDDVESL

-125 QDKYPISVVLPE
+125 MDKYPISIVLPE

-149 RLVASIM
+149 RLVAGIM

-177 YEDAYGFFKYPLS
+177 YEDAYGFYKYPLS
-190 KVPSDEASGKEFLTA
+190 AVPTDEATGKEFLTA

-260 LAEVNVRQI
+260 MAEVNVRQI

-278 TVAMLT
+278 GVAMLT
-284 TQDFF
+284 TEDFF
-289 ILQDT
+289 IMQDT
-294 LYENTSFY
+294 LYENTSFW

-309 NYYLHHWEIVSAS
+309 NYYLHHWEIISAS
-322 PFVPAILFTVGDT
+322 PFVPAILFTVGGD
-335 GTGTTIPTVKQSVIG
+335 GTTIPTVKQ
-350 ITVTGADTAEAGT
+350 TVTDITLTGANTAEAGEN
-363 DVQLT
+363 VQLT
-368 VNLTGTMSSARY
+368 VNLAGTLAPVHD

-387 AALFEVSAVTAKPA
+387 AATFSVAATDGGE
-401 DDTPG
+401 TPKVVEL
-406 SPIDI
+406 
-411 DPMKTYV
+411 DPMSTYV
-418 DKFAVLHIAEDMPTG
+418 DKFAVLHLADDLPAGT
-433 AVVTVTATSAYINP
+433 VVTVTATSAYVNP
-447 SATTCKYTAS
+447 SAATTHYTAS
-457 HAVTI
+457 HAVTVA
-462 TAPTTAATDPVK
+462 APTATDSAK
-474 PSVKAKR
+474 PTVQKKR

-489 TDSHGTETATTA
+489 TDTHGEETATNKQ
-501 R
+501 

>member
-1 MALTN
+1 MALKN
-6 SVLAEKIWLDAGND
+6 SVIAEKIWLEAGND
-20 YQQRVPNPTVN
+20 YQQRIPNPTVN
-31 GLEATWRALFK
+31 SLEATWRALFK

-55 LVNRVAYTYARNL
+55 LVNRIAYTYVHNL
-68 EWTSPLVV
+68 AWTSPLAV
-76 FKRAKLNYGTTVQ
+76 FKRAKLVYGTTTQ

-96 KAHAYKDDVESL
+96 KAHAYKDDAESL

-149 RLVASIM
+149 RLVAGIM

-177 YEDAYGFFKYPLS
+177 YEDVYGFYKYPLS
-190 KVPSDEASGKEFLTA
+190 AVPTDEASGKEFLTA
-205 VRTLVGMLQFPSAR
+205 VRTLVAMLQFPSAR
-219 YNAASVSVPVFA
+219 YNAACVSVPVFA
-231 KPSELVLL
+231 KPSELVLM

-244 AASLSVEV
+244 AASVTVEV

-260 LAEVNVRQI
+260 MAEVNVRQI
-269 IVDEFPIPN
+269 IVDEFPVPN
-278 TVAMLT
+278 VVAMLT
-284 TQDFF
+284 TEDFF
-289 ILQDT
+289 IMQDT
-294 LYENTSFY
+294 LYETTSFW

-322 PFVPAILFTVGDT
+322 PFVPAIMFTVGGD
-335 GTGTTIPTVKQSVIG
+335 GTTIPTVKQIVEG
-350 ITVTGADTAEAGT
+350 IELTGASTAEAGE

-368 VNLTGTMSSARY
+368 VNLTGTLAPVHE

-387 AALFEVSAVTAKPA
+387 AATFAVAAT
-401 DDTPG
+401 DG
-406 SPIDI
+406 SDERKAVEL
-411 DPMKTYV
+411 DPMSTYV
-418 DKFAVLHIAEDMPTG
+418 DKFAVLHLADDLPAGTM
-433 AVVTVTATSAYINP
+433 VTVTATSAYVNP
-447 SATTCKYTAS
+447 SAATTRYTDT
-457 HAVTI
+457 HVVTI
-462 TAPTTAATDPVK
+462 AAPTATESAK
-474 PSVKAKR
+474 PTVQKKR

-489 TDSHGTETATTA
+489 TDTHGNETAA
-501 R
+501 DKQ

>member
-6 SVLAEKIWLDAGND
+6 SVIAEKIWLEAGND
-20 YQQRVPNPTVN
+20 YQQRIPNPTIN
-31 GLEATWRALFK
+31 SLEATWRALFK

-49 NQFMDV
+49 NQFTDV
-55 LVNRVAYTYARNL
+55 LVNRIAYTYAHNM
-68 EWTSPLVV
+68 EWQNPLAV
-76 FKRAKLNYGTTVQ
+76 FKRQKLNYGTTVQ

-108 LRLHRPEGDVAY
+108 LRLHRPEGDAAY
-120 HTQNR
+120 HSQNR
-125 QDKYPISVVLPE
+125 QDKYPISIVHPE

-149 RLVASIM
+149 RLVAGIM

-177 YEDAYGFFKYPLS
+177 YEDAYGFYKYPLS
-190 KVPSDEASGKEFLTA
+190 AVPTDEATGKEFLTA

-244 AASLSVEV
+244 AASVSVEV

-260 LAEVNVRQI
+260 MAEVNVRQI

-278 TVAMLT
+278 VVAMLT
-284 TQDFF
+284 TEDFF
-289 ILQDT
+289 IMQDT
-294 LYENTSFY
+294 LYENTSFW

-322 PFVPAILFTVGDT
+322 PFVPAILFTVG
-335 GTGTTIPTVKQSVIG
+335 GGGTTIPTVKQ
-350 ITVTGADTAEAGT
+350 TVTGITLTGANTAEAGEN
-363 DVQLT
+363 VQLT
-368 VNLTGTMSSARY
+368 VNLTGALEPVHD

-387 AALFEVSAVTAKPA
+387 AATFSVAAT
-401 DDTPG
+401 DGGDTPKVVEL
-406 SPIDI
+406 
-411 DPMKTYV
+411 DPMSTYV
-418 DKFAVLHIAEDMPTG
+418 DKFAVLHLADDLPAGT
-433 AVVTVTATSAYINP
+433 VVTVTATSAYFNP
-447 SATTCKYTAS
+447 SAATEHYTAS
-457 HAVTI
+457 HAVTVA
-462 TAPTTAATDPVK
+462 APTATDSAK
-474 PSVKAKR
+474 PTVQKKR

-489 TDSHGTETATTA
+489 TDTHGEETATDKQ
-501 R
+501 

>member
-6 SVLAEKIWLDAGND
+6 SVLAEKIWLEASND
-20 YQQRVPNPTVN
+20 YQQRIPNPTVN
-31 GLEATWRALFK
+31 SLEATWRALFK

-55 LVNRVAYTYARNL
+55 LVNRIAYTYVHNL
-68 EWTSPLVV
+68 AWTSPLAV
-76 FKRAKLNYGTTVQ
+76 FKRAKLIYGTTTQ

-108 LRLHRPEGDVAY
+108 LRLHRPEGGVAY

-149 RLVASIM
+149 RLVAGIM

-177 YEDAYGFFKYPLS
+177 YEDVYGFYKYPLS
-190 KVPSDEASGKEFLTA
+190 AVPTDEVTGKEFLTA
-205 VRTLVGMLQFPSAR
+205 VRTLVAMLQFPSAR

-244 AASLSVEV
+244 AASVSVEV

-260 LAEVNVRQI
+260 MAEVNVRQI
-269 IVDEFPIPN
+269 IVDEFPVPN
-278 TVAMLT
+278 VVAMLT
-284 TQDFF
+284 TEDFF
-289 ILQDT
+289 IMQDT
-294 LYENTSFY
+294 LYETTSFW

-322 PFVPAILFTVGDT
+322 PFVPAIMFTVGGD
-335 GTGTTIPTVKQSVIG
+335 GTTIPTVKQTVTG
-350 ITVTGADTAEAGT
+350 IELTGADTAEAGT

-368 VNLTGTMSSARY
+368 VNLTGTLAPVHE

-387 AALFEVSAVTAKPA
+387 AALFEVSAVTVKPDA
-401 DDTPG
+401 DTPG

-447 SATTCKYTAS
+447 SAATGEHTAS

-474 PSVKAKR
+474 PGVKEKR

-501 R
+501 Q

>member
-6 SVLAEKIWLDAGND
+6 SVLAEKIWLEASND
-20 YQQRVPNPTVN
+20 YQQRVPNPTVHS
-31 GLEATWRALFK
+31 LEETWRALFK

-49 NQFMDV
+49 NQFVDV
-55 LVNRVAYTYARNL
+55 LVNRIAYTYVRNL
-68 EWTSPLVV
+68 AWQSPLAVY
-76 FKRAKLNYGTTVQ
+76 KRPKLNYGTTAQ

-125 QDKYPISVVLPE
+125 QDKYPISIVLPE

-149 RLVASIM
+149 RLVAGIM
-156 QAPVNS
+156 QTPVNS

-177 YEDAYGFFKYPLS
+177 YEDAYGFYKYPLS
-190 KVPSDEASGKEFLTA
+190 AMPTDEATGKEFLTA

-219 YNAASVSVPVFA
+219 YNAACVSVPVFA

-244 AASLSVEV
+244 AASVSVEV

-260 LAEVNVRQI
+260 MAEVNVRQI
-269 IVDEFPIPN
+269 IVDEFPVPN
-278 TVAMLT
+278 AVAMLT
-284 TQDFF
+284 TEDFF

-294 LYENTSFY
+294 LYETTSFW

-322 PFVPAILFTVGDT
+322 PFVPAIMFTVGGD
-335 GTGTTIPTVKQSVIG
+335 GTTIPTVKQTVTD
-350 ITVTGADTAEAGT
+350 ITLTGADTAEAGEN
-363 DVQLT
+363 VQLT
-368 VNLTGTMSSARY
+368 VNLTGTLAPVHD

-387 AALFEVSAVTAKPA
+387 AATFSVAATDGGE
-401 DDTPG
+401 TPKVVEL
-406 SPIDI
+406 
-411 DPMKTYV
+411 DPMSTYV
-418 DKFAVLHIAEDMPTG
+418 DKFAVLHLADDLPAGT
-433 AVVTVTATSAYINP
+433 VVTVTATSAYVNP
-447 SATTCKYTAS
+447 SAATTHYTAS
-457 HAVTI
+457 HAVTVA
-462 TAPTTAATDPVK
+462 APTATDSAK
-474 PSVKAKR
+474 PTVQKKR
-481 TGKGASGT
+481 TSKGASGT
-489 TDSHGTETATTA
+489 TDTHGEETATNKQ
-501 R
+501 

>member
-1 MALTN
+1 MALEN
-6 SVLAEKIWLDAGND
+6 SVITEKIWLEAGND
-20 YQQRVPNPTVN
+20 FQQRIPNPTIN
-31 GLEATWRALFK
+31 SLEATWRALFK
-42 PGNNAYL
+42 PGNNAYI

-55 LVNRVAYTYARNL
+55 LVNRIAYTYVHTM
-68 EWTSPLVV
+68 EWQNPLAV
-76 FKRAKLNYGTTVQ
+76 FKRQKLNYGTTVQ

-120 HTQNR
+120 HSQNR
-125 QDKYPISVVLPE
+125 QDKYPISIALPE

-149 RLVASIM
+149 RLVAGIM

-177 YEDAYGFFKYPLS
+177 YEDAYGFYKYPLS
-190 KVPSDEASGKEFLTA
+190 AMPTDEATGKEFLTA

-278 TVAMLT
+278 TVALLT

-289 ILQDT
+289 ILQNT
-294 LYENTSFY
+294 LYENTSFW

-322 PFVPAILFTVGDT
+322 PFVPAILFTLGGD
-335 GTGTTIPTVKQSVIG
+335 GTTIPTVKQ
-350 ITVTGADTAEAGT
+350 TVTGITLTGAGTAEAGEN
-363 DVQLT
+363 VQLT
-368 VNLTGTMSSARY
+368 VNLTGTLSPVHD

-387 AALFEVSAVTAKPA
+387 AATFSVAAIDGGE
-401 DDTPG
+401 TPKVVEL
-406 SPIDI
+406 
-411 DPMKTYV
+411 DPMSTYV
-418 DKFAVLHIAEDMPTG
+418 DKFAVLHLADDLPAGT
-433 AVVTVTATSAYINP
+433 VVTVTATSAYVNP
-447 SATTCKYTAS
+447 SAATTHYTAS
-457 HAVTI
+457 HAVTVA
-462 TAPTTAATDPVK
+462 APTATDSAK
-474 PSVKAKR
+474 PTVQKKR
-481 TGKGASGT
+481 TSKGASGT
-489 TDSHGTETATTA
+489 TDTHGEETATNKQ
-501 R
+501 